1 MGLLIGTDRSINV
14 EYSDFYQMVAADV
27 ENNLLRNAISAGVP
41 NKYLMAML
49 SGTKTDPGEPE
60 PEEEAAE
67 PETEPEPDPEPEPE
81 PDPEPE
87 PEKTATQAKAAGSGA
102 TVKKRVEIDRGK
114 IMALK
119 RAGWDV
125 KDIAID
131 MGLKPQTVSTV
142 IWQEKQK
149 EDANDGQR

>member
-14 EYSDFYQMVAADV
+14 EYPEFYQMVAADV

-60 PEEEAAE
+60 LEEEAAE
-67 PETEPEPDPEPEPE
+67 TEPEEEVAE
-81 PDPEPE
+81 PEPE
-87 PEKTATQAKAAGSGA
+87 PEKTATQAKG
-102 TVKKRVEIDRGK
+102 TDPKTKTKIDRGK

-119 RAGWDV
+119 RAGWDT

-149 EDANDGQR
+149 EESNDNPR